1 MASHLGKVDLLFQGI
16 RQLLQEAQLFR
27 HDASACEQMSN
38 IVLARGKGGTWQGG
52 IVKQHVDCLVLNHLN
67 PMRDA

>member
-16 RQLLQEAQLFR
+16 RQLLQEVQLFR

-38 IVLARGKGGTWQGG
+38 IVLARGKGGTWHLAGW
-52 IVKQHVDCLVLNHLN
+52 DCEATCRLLGSKSSKSN
-67 PMRDA
+67 A